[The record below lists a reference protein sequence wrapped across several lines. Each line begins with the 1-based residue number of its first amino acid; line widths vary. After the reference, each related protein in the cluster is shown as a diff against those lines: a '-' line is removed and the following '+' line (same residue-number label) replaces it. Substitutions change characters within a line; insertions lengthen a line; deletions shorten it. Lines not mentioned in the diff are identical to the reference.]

1 MKPKGKGEITIKTK
15 RVEIIFLIV
24 YFLSVLLCFLLF
36 KSTSC
41 MVGSFLGFL
50 VSLGD
55 WYLLK
60 IMAKKWIKR
69 GKYSVSD
76 YAMRIVI
83 MGLSVYALLSIGTNI
98 FGIFV
103 GVSIIPTSLMLLA
116 TINLF
121 VERKILL

>member
-1 MKPKGKGEITIKTK
+1 MKSKGKGEIAIKTK

-24 YFLSVLLCFLLF
+24 YFLSALLCFLLF
-36 KSTSC
+36 KSANC
-41 MVGSFLGFL
+41 IIGSFLGFS

-60 IMAKKWIKR
+60 IMSRKWLKT

-76 YAMRIVI
+76 YVI
-83 MGLSVYALLSIGTNI
+83 RLVVMGVSVYALLSIGTNI

-103 GVSIIPTSLMLLA
+103 GVSIIPISLMILI
-116 TINLF
+116 TMNVF
-121 VERKILL
+121 TKRKILL